1 MKYKVGDKVRVKS
14 IDWYEENKDDS
25 GSIKIG
31 SKEYYFVEEMLNY
44 CGAPLTIKEVDSES
58 YITNENEWVW
68 TDGMFEDE
76 TIDEMFENNVPMSN
90 TQMKISQVYDSLKD
104 VVLYKNT
111 MYGNSAL
118 EPLGIF
124 AKDGSTSSILVRLD
138 DKLQRIK
145 NGSEIRKND
154 IADMIGYLS
163 LLCVDKDWVD
173 FSEFKD

>member
-1 MKYKVGDKVRVKS
+1 MKYEVGDKVRVK
-14 IDWYEENKDDS
+14 DLTWYEENKSEDGVLCD
-25 GSIKIG
+25 GVFFI
-31 SKEYYFVEEMLNY
+31 EEMSLL
-44 CGAPLTIKEVDSES
+44 CGKAVTIKDVYKDSYTIVGS
-58 YITNENEWVW
+58 EWSW
-68 TDGMFEDE
+68 QDWMFEDE
-76 TIDEMFENNVPMSN
+76 TIDEMFKNNAPMSN
-90 TQMKISQVYDSLKD
+90 TQEKISQVYDSLKE

-124 AKDGSTSSILVRLD
+124 AKDRSTNSILVRLD

-145 NGSEIRKND
+145 NSSEIRKND

-163 LLCVDKDWVD
+163 LFCVDKGWVD

>member
-14 IDWYEENKDDS
+14 LDWYNNNKDEESEVKDIAAS
-25 GSIKIG
+25 YCFIK
-31 SKEYYFVEEMLNY
+31 EMSFL
-44 CGAPLTIKEVDSES
+44 CEKTLTIKKVNSAYYDVC
-58 YITNENEWVW
+58 ENDFFW
-68 TDGMFEDE
+68 TDEMLEDE
-76 TIDEMFENNVPMSN
+76 TIAAPLPMSD
-90 TQMKISQVYDSLKD
+90 TQKKISQVYDSLKE

-124 AKDGSTSSILVRLD
+124 AKDGATNSILVRLD

-145 NGSEIRKND
+145 NGQEIRKND